1 MFKFRLEKILRLR
14 EYKEK
19 FCLEE
24 VGKCVSQLQ
33 DALEKKEELEER
45 KTKLE
50 NEFMAIL
57 KGVISAEK
65 VSLYKN
71 YLLHQDELLKIQEQ
85 VIEVKKN
92 NLEEARQK
100 LVQAMKERKILE
112 KLREKQDYRYQQE
125 QEKNEQIFQ
134 DELAVTSKRR

>member
-71 YLLHQDELLKIQEQ
+71 YLLYQDELLKIQEQ

>member
-24 VGKCVSQLQ
+24 VGKCVFQLQ
-33 DALEKKEELEER
+33 EALEKKEELEER

-57 KGVISAEK
+57 KGIISAEK

-85 VIEVKKN
+85 MIEVKKN

-125 QEKNEQIFQ
+125 QEKKEQIFQ

>member
-71 YLLHQDELLKIQEQ
+71 YLLYQDELLKIQEQ

-125 QEKNEQIFQ
+125 QEKKEQIFQ

>member
-71 YLLHQDELLKIQEQ
+71 YLLYQDELLKIQEQ
-85 VIEVKKN
+85 MIEVKKN

-125 QEKNEQIFQ
+125 QEKKEQIFQ